1 MALWVITYY
10 WTRIWDSCQESKTEN
25 LCVLLI
31 LLEFWKLLFILRSA
45 DYLWNLYLFCSRL
58 PFRFVIMRRYRMNV
72 RWNLFVKSVDLFLSH
87 KSPRHTWRKSPGPP
101 GATDCDF
108 RWLPRSASKIQYSW
122 CQVSAIFAGDKIG
135 SPRSANKITKCLTGP
150 KEQRTK

>member
-45 DYLWNLYLFCSRL
+45 DLAIICEIYICSAVGY
-58 PFRFVIMRRYRMNV
+58 RFV
-72 RWNLFVKSVDLFLSH
+72 SLSCVVTEW
-87 KSPRHTWRKSPGPP
+87 TWGEIWSFSLSKKP
-101 GATDCDF
+101 ATHLAKIARSARCN
-108 RWLPRSASKIQYSW
+108 WLPRSASKIQYSW